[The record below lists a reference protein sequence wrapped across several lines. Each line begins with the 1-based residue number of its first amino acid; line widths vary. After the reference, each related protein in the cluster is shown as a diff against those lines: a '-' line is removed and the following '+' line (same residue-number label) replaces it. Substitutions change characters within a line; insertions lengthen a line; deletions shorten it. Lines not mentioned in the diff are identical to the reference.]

1 MVCAVCGPVLSL
13 PLCETV
19 NTLLGP
25 LLFILSVFLAIV
37 LLVVLLV
44 DIVIIGYLHPFY
56 YFLTG
61 FLRILRTVLIFLTY
75 FMSQLVSWNPLTLL
89 LVGLQLILLG
99 FSGGVIMSS
108 QIFIFL
114 SFSFPVFFIL
124 LFCPNCIE

>member
-1 MVCAVCGPVLSL
+1 MVCVVCGPVLSL

-56 YFLTG
+56 FLTG

-75 FMSQLVSWNPLTLL
+75 FYVPASFLEPSDTASGRSSVDSLGLFRGGDHVITNIYLFVLFLSSIFHFTLL
-89 LVGLQLILLG
+89 
-99 FSGGVIMSS
+99 
-108 QIFIFL
+108 
-114 SFSFPVFFIL
+114 
-124 LFCPNCIE
+124 PNCIE